1 MIINKR
7 KEKIIMEKLNL
18 WFIQLQNKINS
29 KMKEE
34 KGAVDLITI
43 VVLIAVVMI
52 LVVIFRKRL
61 EELINSLFDT
71 IGGKVDE
78 ATN

>member
-1 MIINKR
+1 MDA
-7 KEKIIMEKLNL
+7 LNL
-18 WFIQLQNKINS
+18 WFIKLQNKINS

-61 EELINSLFDT
+61 EELINNLFDT
-71 IGGKVDE
+71 IGSKAEE
-78 ATN
+78 ATGN